1 MFRKHNSFKIITSEN
16 ISFSK
21 KRASV
26 PSFQLKRFIVREM
39 HQEMNTGVML
49 VDLWKECSTY
59 NHVILIN
66 MHKMFSVTLSKTK
79 CSMALKDVLS
89 KAGIISC
96 IFSQVSEPASFQFF
110 IYIYDSLKTLKE
122 AESYLYLNAF
132 AHFISSKTFKT

>member
-1 MFRKHNSFKIITSEN
+1 
-16 ISFSK
+16 
-21 KRASV
+21 
-26 PSFQLKRFIVREM
+26 
-39 HQEMNTGVML
+39 
-49 VDLWKECSTY
+49 
-59 NHVILIN
+59 
-66 MHKMFSVTLSKTK
+66 MHKLFSVTLSKTK

-132 AHFISSKTFKT
+132 AHFISSKTSKT